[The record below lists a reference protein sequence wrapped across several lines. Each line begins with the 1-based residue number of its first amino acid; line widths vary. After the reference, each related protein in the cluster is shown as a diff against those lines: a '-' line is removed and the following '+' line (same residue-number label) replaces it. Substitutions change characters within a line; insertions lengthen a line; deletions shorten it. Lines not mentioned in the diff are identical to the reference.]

1 MKTIH
6 RYQKDTI
13 RNQVWETSIIVGPD
27 KITMHK
33 VHFRK
38 DNYAVIKEV
47 SETITEKKMKSFMDK
62 NSIYHVESYK
72 E

>member
-13 RNQVWETSIIVGPD
+13 RNQVWETSIIVED
-27 KITMHK
+27 EKITMTK
-33 VHFRK
+33 IHFRK
-38 DNYAVIKEV
+38 DNYNVLKEV
-47 SETITEKKMKSFMDK
+47 SETIKENKMKCFMDK
-62 NSIYHVESYK
+62 NSLYHIESYQ